1 MEGSPSVEF
10 ASQVG
15 LDVGRHRYQKHRG
28 SSGNRS
34 SSCSRHHQQHVLVR
48 SKSLQYLDQDA
59 LAGDV
64 LSPEEDYYDQ
74 HEEEEEEEALGD
86 MTPETN
92 NPHAHRRNSPVECNI
107 NKKSNK
113 PMMEKKRRQRI
124 NRCLNDLKTLV
135 LEAMKR
141 DPAKYSK
148 LEKADILE
156 MTVRHLQML
165 HRQQSAA
172 GHMMGNGQFVGEDI
186 SKYKAGFTQCAAEVT
201 RYLATMNDIPHDLHT
216 KVLSHLNSLTSVA
229 ASVNNNATCVQ
240 NSVNV
245 MPNPAPIILVLN
257 NTTTAAPAPISHVS
271 TQPFNFNDNAGN
283 SLGAQP
289 NFAVITTSRTQSI
302 ATPVQQ
308 QPQNNGLQ
316 ILPTRLSNG
325 DLALVLPATTTVP
338 LTTQNKNIRSSPSAA
353 LQASAPVLT
362 AILTSDRN
370 HVSPAY
376 TYVQPPALSTSSED
390 SALGPETLEVSDSDI
405 SSGICTPMSSMS
417 TASSPLPAEEAGR
430 MSPKRAT
437 TSRSDSPLK
446 PQIWN
451 SSCFR
456 EELSP
461 AACSSHSAPRQHQLI
476 APKSLYPR
484 PPKTSS
490 PDTHKRKKANT
501 PPPPE
506 PDSQSMWRPWH

>member
-1 MEGSPSVEF
+1 MERSPSVEF

-15 LDVGRHRYQKHRG
+15 PDAGRQYQQHRG
-28 SSGNRS
+28 SN
-34 SSCSRHHQQHVLVR
+34 SRHQRQSQQQQVLVR

-59 LAGDV
+59 LAADV
-64 LSPEEDYYDQ
+64 LSPEEDLYDQ
-74 HEEEEEEEALGD
+74 PEEEDTFSD
-86 MTPETN
+86 MTPEMN
-92 NPHAHRRNSPVECNI
+92 NPHAHRRNSPAECNI

-135 LEAMKR
+135 LEALKR

-172 GHMMGNGQFVGEDI
+172 GCMMGNGQFIGEDI
-186 SKYKAGFTQCAAEVT
+186 SKYRAGFTQCAAEVT
-201 RYLATMNDIPHDLHT
+201 KYLATMNDIPHDLHT
-216 KVLSHLNSLTSVA
+216 KVLTHLNSLATSVA
-229 ASVNNNATCVQ
+229 ASVNSNATCVQ

-245 MPNPAPIILVLN
+245 MPNPAPIILVVN
-257 NTTTAAPAPISHVS
+257 NATAAAPTAISHV
-271 TQPFNFNDNAGN
+271 TAQPINFHENTGN
-283 SLGAQP
+283 SLGPQP

-302 ATPVQQ
+302 PTPI
-308 QPQNNGLQ
+308 QPYPQSNGLQ
-316 ILPTRLSNG
+316 ILPTRLTNG

-338 LTTQNKNIRSSPSAA
+338 LATQNKNIRSSPSAA

-370 HVSPAY
+370 HVTPAS

-405 SSGICTPMSSMS
+405 SSGICTPVSSMS

-437 TSRSDSPLK
+437 TSRSASPLK

-461 AACSSHSAPRQHQLI
+461 AACSSHNAHRQHQMI
-476 APKSLYPR
+476 APKSSNPR
-484 PPKTSS
+484 PPKSSS
-490 PDTHKRKKANT
+490 PDIHKRKKANT

-506 PDSQSMWRPWH
+506 VDSQSMWRPWH